1 MQKLD
6 EMNCPCCSGKTYE
19 NCCEPYHLG
28 KDLPQ
33 TPEQLMRS
41 RFTAFALVLTNY
53 LVETTHSSTQK
64 DNDFSDIEDW
74 AKSNKWLKLEIVFA
88 KENKVRFRAFYQD
101 KNNEIYEHDELSTFA
116 QENGKW
122 FYVDGE
128 FY

>member
-41 RFTAFALVLTNY
+41 RYTAFALVLTNY
-53 LVETTHSSTQK
+53 LVETTHFSTRK

-101 KNNEIYEHDELSTFA
+101 KNNEIYEHDELSTFV

>member
-41 RFTAFALVLTNY
+41 RYTAFTSVLTNY

-74 AKSNKWLKLEIVFA
+74 AKSNKWLKLEIVFT

-101 KNNEIYEHDELSTFA
+101 RNNEIYEHDELSTFT

>member
-101 KNNEIYEHDELSTFA
+101 KNNEIYEHDELSTFT

>member
-1 MQKLD
+1 
-6 EMNCPCCSGKTYE
+6 MNCPCCSGKTYE
-19 NCCEPYHLG
+19 NCCEPFHLT
-28 KDLPQ
+28 KENPE

-41 RFTAFALVLTNY
+41 RYTAFAKVLTDY
-53 LVETTHSSTQK
+53 LVETTHFSTQK
-64 DNDFSDIEDW
+64 LHDAKNIEDW

-88 KENKVRFRAFYQD
+88 KDDKVRFRAFYQD
-101 KNNEIYEHDELSTFA
+101 QKGDIYEHDELSTFK

>member
-6 EMNCPCCSGKTYE
+6 EMNCPCCSGKNYE

-28 KDLPQ
+28 KKLPQ

-41 RFTAFALVLTNY
+41 RYTAFALVLTNY

-88 KENKVRFRAFYQD
+88 KDNKVRFRAFYQD
-101 KNNEIYEHDELSTFA
+101 KNNEIYEHDELSTFT

>member
-28 KDLPQ
+28 KNLPQ

-41 RFTAFALVLTNY
+41 RYTAFALVLTNY

-74 AKSNKWLKLEIVFA
+74 AKSNKWLKLEIVFT

-101 KNNEIYEHDELSTFA
+101 RNNEIYEHDELSTFT

>member
-1 MQKLD
+1 
-6 EMNCPCCSGKTYE
+6 MNCPCCSGKTYE

-101 KNNEIYEHDELSTFA
+101 KNNEIYEHDELSTFT

>member
-1 MQKLD
+1 
-6 EMNCPCCSGKTYE
+6 MNCPCCSGKNYE

-28 KDLPQ
+28 KKLPQ

-41 RFTAFALVLTNY
+41 RYTAFALVLTNY

-74 AKSNKWLKLEIVFA
+74 AKSNKWLKLEIAFA

-122 FYVDGE
+122 VYVDGE

>member
-1 MQKLD
+1 
-6 EMNCPCCSGKTYE
+6 MNCPCSSGKEYK
-19 NCCEPYHLG
+19 NCCEPFHLN
-28 KDLPQ
+28 KELPK
-33 TPEQLMRS
+33 TPEELMRS
-41 RFTAFALVLTNY
+41 RYAAFAMVLPEY
-53 LVETTHSSTQK
+53 LVDTTHSSTQK

-88 KENKVRFRAFYQD
+88 KDNKVRVRAYYQD
-101 KNNEIYEHDELSTFA
+101 KQGEIYEHDELSTFV

>member
-19 NCCEPYHLG
+19 NCCKPYHLG

-41 RFTAFALVLTNY
+41 RYTAFALFLTNY

-64 DNDFSDIEDW
+64 FNDFSDIEDW

-88 KENKVRFRAFYQD
+88 KDNKVRFRAFYQD

>member
-1 MQKLD
+1 
-6 EMNCPCCSGKTYE
+6 MNCPCGSGKTYQ
-19 NCCEPYHLG
+19 NCCEPYHTE
-28 KDLPQ
+28 KEIPQ

-41 RFTAFALVLTNY
+41 RYTAFAMVLPEY
-53 LVETTHSSTQK
+53 LVDTTHSSTQK

-74 AKSNKWLKLEIVFA
+74 AKSNKWLKLEIVFT

-101 KNNEIYEHDELSTFA
+101 RNNEIYEHDELSTFT

>member
-19 NCCEPYHLG
+19 NCCKPYHLG

-41 RFTAFALVLTNY
+41 RYTAFALVLTNY

-64 DNDFSDIEDW
+64 FNDFSDIEDW

-88 KENKVRFRAFYQD
+88 KDNKVRFRAFYQD

>member
-1 MQKLD
+1 
-6 EMNCPCCSGKTYE
+6 MNCPCCSGKEYK
-19 NCCEPYHLG
+19 NCCEPFHLN
-28 KDLPQ
+28 KELPK
-33 TPEQLMRS
+33 TPEELMRS
-41 RFTAFALVLTNY
+41 RYAAFAMVLPEY
-53 LVETTHSSTQK
+53 LVDTTHSSTQK

-88 KENKVRFRAFYQD
+88 KDNKVRFRAFYQD

>member
-6 EMNCPCCSGKTYE
+6 EMNCPCCSGKNYE

-28 KDLPQ
+28 KKLPQ

-41 RFTAFALVLTNY
+41 RYTAFALVLTNY

-74 AKSNKWLKLEIVFA
+74 AKSNKLLKLEIVFA
-88 KENKVRFRAFYQD
+88 KDNKVRFRAFYQD
-101 KNNEIYEHDELSTFA
+101 KNNEIYEHDELSTFT

>member
-41 RFTAFALVLTNY
+41 RYTAFTSVLTNY

-74 AKSNKWLKLEIVFA
+74 AKSNKWLKLEIAFA

-101 KNNEIYEHDELSTFA
+101 KNNEIYEHDELSTFT

>member
-6 EMNCPCCSGKTYE
+6 EMNCPCCSGKNYE

-41 RFTAFALVLTNY
+41 RYTAFTSVLTNY

-101 KNNEIYEHDELSTFA
+101 KNNEIYEHDELSTFT

>member
-1 MQKLD
+1 
-6 EMNCPCCSGKTYE
+6 MNCPCGSGKTYQ
-19 NCCEPYHLG
+19 NCCEPYHTE
-28 KDLPQ
+28 KEIPQ

-41 RFTAFALVLTNY
+41 RYTAFAMVLPEY
-53 LVETTHSSTQK
+53 LVDTTHSSSQK

-88 KENKVRFRAFYQD
+88 KDNKVRFRAHYKD
-101 KNNEIYEHDELSTFA
+101 KVGEIYEHDELSTFV

>member
-6 EMNCPCCSGKTYE
+6 EMNCPCCSGKNYE

-28 KDLPQ
+28 TKLPQ

-41 RFTAFALVLTNY
+41 RYTAFALVLTNY

-74 AKSNKWLKLEIVFA
+74 AKSNKWLKLEIVFT

-101 KNNEIYEHDELSTFA
+101 RNNEIYEHDELSTFT

>member
-1 MQKLD
+1 
-6 EMNCPCCSGKTYE
+6 MNCPCCSGKTYE

-28 KDLPQ
+28 KKIPQ

-41 RFTAFALVLTNY
+41 RYTAFALVLTNY

-88 KENKVRFRAFYQD
+88 KDNKVRFRAFYQD

-122 FYVDGE
+122 VYVDGE

>member
-41 RFTAFALVLTNY
+41 RYTAFALVLTNY
-53 LVETTHSSTQK
+53 LVETTHFSTRK

-88 KENKVRFRAFYQD
+88 KDNKVRFRAFYQD